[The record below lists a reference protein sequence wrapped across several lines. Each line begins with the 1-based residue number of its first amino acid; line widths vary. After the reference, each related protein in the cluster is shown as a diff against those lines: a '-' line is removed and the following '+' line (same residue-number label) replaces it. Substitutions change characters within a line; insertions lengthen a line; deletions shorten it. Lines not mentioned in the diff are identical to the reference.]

1 MRVVAVRQLSTDG
14 RTASGGCTASGG
26 RGARLSRNQPH
37 LLHLLTLQNL
47 PLSVI
52 SRLFVL
58 ADAYVG
64 GERTRKLSGKLI
76 VNIFFETSTRTRA
89 AFEATAKQL
98 GADVVNLDRVRMSG
112 ETKRESLSDT
122 VRTVAAM
129 GAAGIVLRHGADG
142 AAEEA
147 AKAAPAGCAVINGGD
162 GCNAHPTQGLTD
174 AYTLRARFGEDF
186 SRLKVAI
193 VGDVLHSRVA
203 RSNLHILRLLGAKDI
218 RLVGPPALCPPS
230 LAEQLGAPVTANM
243 DEGVDG
249 ADVVMLLRVQHERL
263 GEGGAAEVREY
274 FANYGMGEER
284 LKRLKKKKEVVLMHP
299 GPINRGVEISEAVAD
314 GKNSLILEQVKNGM
328 AIRTAVLL
336 EIFGR

>member
-14 RTASGGCTASGG
+14 RLSRS
-26 RGARLSRNQPH
+26 SRNQPH

-52 SRLFVL
+52 SRLFSL

-243 DEGVDG
+243 DEGVNG

-263 GEGGAAEVREY
+263 GCTASGGGGGAAEVREY
-274 FANYGMGEER
+274 FADYGMGEER

-299 GPINRGVEISEAVAD
+299 GPINRGVEISADVAD